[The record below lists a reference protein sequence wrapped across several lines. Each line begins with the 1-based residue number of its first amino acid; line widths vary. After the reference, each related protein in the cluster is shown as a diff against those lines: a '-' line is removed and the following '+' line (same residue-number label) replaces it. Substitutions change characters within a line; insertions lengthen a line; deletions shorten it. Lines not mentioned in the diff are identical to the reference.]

1 MRPADESAGSVGRA
15 VYVLGYIAAAPWGFL
30 AAAALCGVV
39 LFVGG
44 LLLGV
49 GVGEAV
55 TRAAFGM
62 VVTGVPAG
70 VMRYGYRRRLGRAWD
85 RLRRG
90 EFRP

>member
-1 MRPADESAGSVGRA
+1 VRPADEPAGSVGRA

-30 AAAALCGVV
+30 AAAGVCGAV
-39 LFVGG
+39 LFVGE

-49 GVGEAV
+49 AVGKAAS
-55 TRAAFGM
+55 RAAFGM

-70 VMRYGYRRRLGRAWD
+70 FMRYVYRRSLGRVWD

-90 EFRP
+90 EFRT